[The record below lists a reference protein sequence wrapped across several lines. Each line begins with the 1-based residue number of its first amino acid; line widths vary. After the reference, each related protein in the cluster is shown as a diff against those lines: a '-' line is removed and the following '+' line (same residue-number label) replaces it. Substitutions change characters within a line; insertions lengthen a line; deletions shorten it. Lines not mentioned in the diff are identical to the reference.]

1 MGSEDELS
9 NSENEGADGSV
20 ATANAFSDSV
30 PVDVSGSAVAKLR
43 CKLCHAS
50 PNEVSPLALST
61 DPNPARFEWRQYWKK
76 KIQGKL
82 VAKVPRSRLCNWC
95 AKTCFNLGWEDE
107 FASISDYAKTISST
121 NKERHQRFLSARKAV
136 IKSYLKP
143 ASSQRKR
150 MSDKDRSFVSDAAT
164 TLDTSIKE
172 TTRLSKPKVQFVSLD
187 VWDEKLDGKL
197 DMTKVQEHN
206 CFGKIERGVWKRVG
220 REGVYDA
227 EHFEDRIVE
236 ERPRETDD
244 SGPLGKLR
252 MDHKRGKLRCGR

>member
-50 PNEVSPLALST
+50 PTELSPLALST

-95 AKTCFNLGWEDE
+95 
-107 FASISDYAKTISST
+107 
-121 NKERHQRFLSARKAV
+121 
-136 IKSYLKP
+136 
-143 ASSQRKR
+143 
-150 MSDKDRSFVSDAAT
+150 DRTF
-164 TLDTSIKE
+164 
-172 TTRLSKPKVQFVSLD
+172 F
-187 VWDEKLDGKL
+187 
-197 DMTKVQEHN
+197 
-206 CFGKIERGVWKRVG
+206 
-220 REGVYDA
+220 
-227 EHFEDRIVE
+227 
-236 ERPRETDD
+236 
-244 SGPLGKLR
+244 
-252 MDHKRGKLRCGR
+252 